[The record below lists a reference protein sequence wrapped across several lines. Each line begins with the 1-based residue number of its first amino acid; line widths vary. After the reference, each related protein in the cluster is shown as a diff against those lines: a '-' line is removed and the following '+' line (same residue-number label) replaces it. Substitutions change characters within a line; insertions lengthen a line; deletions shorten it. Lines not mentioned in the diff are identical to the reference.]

1 MSLRDGFYAKQ
12 SIRMYL
18 MYLLLT
24 LFYPGTGLPSGR
36 THPVR
41 LLTRAG
47 TDFFRD
53 LLRGSQGIRVID
65 GRTPD

>member
-1 MSLRDGFYAKQ
+1 MSLRDGFYAKEG
-12 SIRMYL
+12 IRMYL
-18 MYLLLT
+18 MYLRLT

-36 THPVR
+36 THPAR

-47 TDFFRD
+47 ADFFRD
-53 LLRGSQGIRVID
+53 LLRGAQGIRVID

>member
-12 SIRMYL
+12 SIRVYL
-18 MYLLLT
+18 MHLLHT

-36 THPVR
+36 THPAR

-53 LLRGSQGIRVID
+53 LLRGAQGIRVID